1 MAFLLQASYEQTFE
15 PNRITFMCFYS
26 RTERRTTSNSA
37 SFIIIYL
44 ITMKENKKKIDV
56 EVEKVPVMS
65 VTKRPTP
72 APLIDFKTSINVSR
86 FLRPSFVWH
95 GSLNI
100 RVFLN
105 DQLPVPD

>member
-1 MAFLLQASYEQTFE
+1 MFLLKDREENNIKQCKFYHYLPNHYKREQ
-15 PNRITFMCFYS
+15 
-26 RTERRTTSNSA
+26 
-37 SFIIIYL
+37 
-44 ITMKENKKKIDV
+44 KKIDV

-100 RVFLN
+100 RLFLN